1 MQEEVRRKYVGVGG
15 KRGENS
21 KQEEIRRKYVV
32 V

>member
-1 MQEEVRRKYVGVGG
+1 MQEEVRRKCGGVEG
-15 KRGENS
+15 KPEENS